1 MTRVLYDWN
10 MDGTERERKSTS
22 DAARERAALRDM
34 VPAVVLLIVVQGS
47 LLLLDPDG
55 GASTAN
61 VVWSLLPMVPAL
73 WLVWAQLRSLRR
85 ADELQRIVQLE
96 AMAIGFGATLLL
108 ALLGGLLDAAGIG
121 DPRQSLQIT
130 FIGGMLAWLGAL
142 GVAAARA
149 R

>member
-1 MTRVLYDWN
+1 MTRVLYDRN

-34 VPAVVLLIVVQGS
+34 VPAVVLLIVVQAS
-47 LLLLDPDG
+47 LVLLDPDG

-96 AMAIGFGATLLL
+96 AMSIGFGATLLL

-142 GVAAARA
+142 GVAGARA

>member
-1 MTRVLYDWN
+1 MA
-10 MDGTERERKSTS
+10 GTERERKSTS
-22 DAARERAALRDM
+22 DVARERAALRDM
-34 VPAVVLLIVVQGS
+34 LPAVVLLIVVQGS

-55 GASTAN
+55 GASAWN
-61 VVWSLLPMVPAL
+61 VAWSLLPMVPAV

-85 ADELQRIVQLE
+85 ADELQRVMQLE
-96 AMAIGFGATLLL
+96 AMSIGFGATLLL